1 MLYKH
6 THNNEMA
13 AAAVAEEMKPV
24 VAGAEGL
31 KVPGEILPQLTT
43 ADQDLADKGG
53 AISLGGLRP
62 SEMNSIILP
71 ELHSLTYG
79 QTLKEEAL
87 AFGGTLQAQYTP
99 GMMSAGIAV
108 TMTLTRTL
116 LGDVAAQLGW
126 GLAAIEQL
134 TLNLGTNLQYTGNT
148 LLVRYLQEPGDSHK
162 SNALMYAAG
171 PPIDGDFSTWSHNP
185 TATVLLWYPGVTLN
199 SKGTPPYDTQFFGGA
214 SSVLNIKF
222 QTKDRFLSGNGVA
235 ALTSFQNVVLQEFFL
250 DFKHDSSKIGMNMPG
265 PTLPYHELVERD
277 VTGGTWDPVPGGVH
291 TVTFNAFDTVGL
303 EYMYML
309 VRQTRN
315 LTNSDVTN
323 STTISP
329 FLFEPVGNI
338 SVRMGS
344 NIIYQGPGWTGPQAI
359 AAKMSDGDYRFVGTE
374 LNGPHNTGPFILKP
388 TMHWLTTLPRSLV
401 QELANLG
408 IKTNVV
414 NEFAHQ
420 MSITFQINAHGV
432 NYTRNMVLVLQ
443 YKKALKKVG
452 ASVRIV

>member
-1 MLYKH
+1 
-6 THNNEMA
+6 MA
-13 AAAVAEEMKPV
+13 AAAVAEEAKPV

-31 KVPGEILPQLTT
+31 KVPGEIIPQLTT
-43 ADQDLADKGG
+43 ADQDLAEKGG
-53 AISLGGLRP
+53 AIALGGLRP

-108 TMTLTRTL
+108 TMTLDRNL
-116 LGDVAAQLGW
+116 INNVAAQLGW
-126 GLAAIEQL
+126 GLAAVEHM

-148 LLVRYLQEPGDSHK
+148 LIVRYLQEPGDTNK
-162 SNALMYAAG
+162 SNALLYAAG
-171 PPIDGDFSTWSHNP
+171 PPLDGDFTNWSHDP

-199 SKGTPPYDTQFFGGA
+199 SKGTPPYDTQFFGG
-214 SSVLNIKF
+214 SSSILNIKF

-235 ALTSFQNVVLQEFFL
+235 AITQFKKVTMQEFFL
-250 DFKHDSSKIGMNMPG
+250 DFKHDSSKIGLGMPG

-277 VTGGTWDPVPGGVH
+277 VTGGTWTPTGNVH
-291 TVTFNAFDTVGL
+291 TITFNAFDTVGL

-315 LTNSDVTN
+315 QTNSDSTN

-329 FLFEPVGNI
+329 FLFEPVGDI
-338 SVRMGS
+338 TVKLGS
-344 NIIYQGPGWTGPQAI
+344 NIVYQGPGFTGPQAI
-359 AAKMSDGDYRFVGTE
+359 AAKMSDGEFRIVATE
-374 LNGPHNTGPFILKP
+374 LNGPHNTEPFVLRP
-388 TMHWLTTLPRSLV
+388 TMRWLTPLPRSLV
-401 QELANLG
+401 QELAHLG

-420 MSITFQINAHGV
+420 MSITFTINVFGAV
-432 NYTRNMVLVLQ
+432 YERNVLLILQ